1 MDLSNIM
8 EKETHQQE
16 EVTEGKEQ
24 EQEQEPLPDDYWL
37 LYNDY
42 DK

>member
-1 MDLSNIM
+1 MDLNNIM

-24 EQEQEPLPDDYWL
+24 EPEPLPDDYWL